1 MYENSFNKI
10 EKYPRAEEGIAN
22 ELDYV
27 EQKSRVLFLKY
38 LHDLETERRDRA
50 ELDSEDYTPIISGDY
65 RRDSGR
71 HHNHG
76 KSVGSWPPMRL
87 MQKCRRSHPSLTK
100 IF

>member
-50 ELDSEDYTPIISGDY
+50 ELDSEDYTRSSAVTTGGIMGGITTTVKASD
-65 RRDSGR
+65 
-71 HHNHG
+71 HG
-76 KSVGSWPPMRL
+76 HRCG
-87 MQKCRRSHPSLTK
+87 
-100 IF
+100 